1 MNDQSLKSPR
11 KTCEDSGSGISS
23 PGSADGRWP
32 LNSPDGRWMR
42 QCVRVVRRA
51 SLLVW
56 LENEAGGTTPV
67 TWLRPFST
75 SSQSCDLQ
83 LFLANR
89 LAQQLKNCGSMLYS
103 LSWKTKATPAGRQY
117 CQRAA
122 SAPRIKEIAFSLA
135 LSTWPTSSA
144 TDWKGGYAGGRIRNG
159 KLSVDRL
166 DVAAQLATYP
176 TPNTCNDRSPCPDY
190 ARAGWFREDG
200 TKKHI
205 RLQDIAGMASF
216 VGCATEQGG
225 STEIAT
231 SGRASAWPTA
241 TTLGGAVRL
250 ASYPTPLTV
259 PDSPASRGQLSGSY
273 REGMAKC
280 TPVPDFPIRITAH
293 GQMLTGCYAGMEIS
307 GPLNPAHSR
316 WLMGYPEEW
325 DESAIAISGPL
336 KRVFPAGRSDI
347 KPTDG
352 KECETCGTFFYRKR
366 LKGGRMEDLTAF
378 RKHRFCCLSCA
389 NSQTKG
395 GNSRSAMNVQA
406 RKHLKTMCECCGSPL
421 RLVIHHIDE
430 DWTNNA
436 PENLQTLCD
445 SCHKSW
451 HVTQRYA
458 GVLPAGKMPVRL
470 SLSPKMHP
478 DGSYDCA
485 DTETP
490 SSRKSPPSSS
500 ETLWWEL

>member
-1 MNDQSLKSPR
+1 MNDQSPKSPR
-11 KTCEDSGSGISS
+11 KTSGVSVSGTSS
-23 PGSADGRWP
+23 PVSGGGRWP
-32 LNSPDGRWMR
+32 LNSPDGRRMR
-42 QCVRVVRRA
+42 QCVREVRRA

-122 SAPRIKEIAFSLA
+122 SAPRTKEIAFSLA

-205 RLQDIAGMASF
+205 RLQDIAGMA
-216 VGCATEQGG
+216 G
-225 STEIAT
+225 
-231 SGRASAWPTA
+231 WPTV
-241 TTLGGAVRL
+241 TTTDNNQVR
-250 ASYPTPLTV
+250 
-259 PDSPASRGQLSGSY
+259 G
-273 REGMAKC
+273 EGMAKC

-293 GQMLTGCYAGMEIS
+293 GQMLTGCYAGMESS
-307 GPLNPAHSR
+307 GQLNPAHSR
-316 WLMGYPEEW
+316 WLMGYPPEW
-325 DESAIAISGPL
+325 
-336 KRVFPAGRSDI
+336 
-347 KPTDG
+347 
-352 KECETCGTFFYRKR
+352 C
-366 LKGGRMEDLTAF
+366 
-378 RKHRFCCLSCA
+378 
-389 NSQTKG
+389 
-395 GNSRSAMNVQA
+395 
-406 RKHLKTMCECCGSPL
+406 
-421 RLVIHHIDE
+421 
-430 DWTNNA
+430 
-436 PENLQTLCD
+436 
-445 SCHKSW
+445 
-451 HVTQRYA
+451 
-458 GVLPAGKMPVRL
+458 
-470 SLSPKMHP
+470 
-478 DGSYDCA
+478 DCA
-485 DTETP
+485 DTAMQ
-490 SSRKSPPSSS
+490 SSLKSAPSSS

>member
-1 MNDQSLKSPR
+1 MNDQSPKSPR
-11 KTCEDSGSGISS
+11 KTSGVSVSGISS
-23 PGSADGRWP
+23 PVSGDGRWP
-32 LNSPDGRWMR
+32 LNSPDGRRMR
-42 QCVRVVRRA
+42 QCVREVRRA

-103 LSWKTKATPAGRQY
+103 LSWKTKATPAHRQY

-122 SAPRIKEIAFSLA
+122 SAPRTKEIAFSLA

-166 DVAAQLATYP
+166 DVAAQLATWP
-176 TPNTCNDRSPCPDY
+176 TVTTIDNNQVRGEAGAAGHPDRS
-190 ARAGWFREDG
+190 
-200 TKKHI
+200 
-205 RLQDIAGMASF
+205 
-216 VGCATEQGG
+216 
-225 STEIAT
+225 
-231 SGRASAWPTA
+231 

-273 REGMAKC
+273 RKGMEKC
-280 TPVPDFPIRITAH
+280 TPAPDFPIRITAR
-293 GQMLTGCYAGMEIS
+293 GQMLTGCYAGMASS
-307 GPLNPAHSR
+307 GPLDPAHSR
-316 WLMGYPEEW
+316 WLMGYPPEW
-325 DESAIAISGPL
+325 
-336 KRVFPAGRSDI
+336 
-347 KPTDG
+347 
-352 KECETCGTFFYRKR
+352 C
-366 LKGGRMEDLTAF
+366 
-378 RKHRFCCLSCA
+378 
-389 NSQTKG
+389 
-395 GNSRSAMNVQA
+395 
-406 RKHLKTMCECCGSPL
+406 
-421 RLVIHHIDE
+421 
-430 DWTNNA
+430 
-436 PENLQTLCD
+436 
-445 SCHKSW
+445 
-451 HVTQRYA
+451 
-458 GVLPAGKMPVRL
+458 
-470 SLSPKMHP
+470 
-478 DGSYDCA
+478 DCA

>member
-1 MNDQSLKSPR
+1 MNDQSPKSPR
-11 KTCEDSGSGISS
+11 KTSGVSASGTSS
-23 PGSADGRWP
+23 PVSGDGRWP
-32 LNSPDGRWMR
+32 LNSPDGRRMR
-42 QCVRVVRRA
+42 QCVREVRRA

-122 SAPRIKEIAFSLA
+122 SAPRTKEIAFSLA

-200 TKKHI
+200 RKKHI
-205 RLQDIAGMASF
+205 RLQGIAGMAAWGTPTLDST
-216 VGCATEQGG
+216 ADRKKPYAQGG
-225 STEIAT
+225 RPLTLL
-231 SGRASAWPTA
+231 AS
-241 TTLGGAVRL
+241 L

-259 PDSPASRGQLSGSY
+259 PDSPASKGQLSGSY

-307 GPLNPAHSR
+307 GQLNPGLSR
-316 WLMGYPEEW
+316 WLMGYPPEW
-325 DESAIAISGPL
+325 
-336 KRVFPAGRSDI
+336 
-347 KPTDG
+347 
-352 KECETCGTFFYRKR
+352 C
-366 LKGGRMEDLTAF
+366 
-378 RKHRFCCLSCA
+378 
-389 NSQTKG
+389 
-395 GNSRSAMNVQA
+395 
-406 RKHLKTMCECCGSPL
+406 
-421 RLVIHHIDE
+421 
-430 DWTNNA
+430 
-436 PENLQTLCD
+436 
-445 SCHKSW
+445 
-451 HVTQRYA
+451 
-458 GVLPAGKMPVRL
+458 
-470 SLSPKMHP
+470 
-478 DGSYDCA
+478 DCA

>member
-1 MNDQSLKSPR
+1 MNDQSPKSPQ
-11 KTCEDSGSGISS
+11 KTSKALSNTISS
-23 PGSADGRWP
+23 QESGAGRWP

-42 QCVRVVRRA
+42 QCVREVRRA

-56 LENEAGGTTPV
+56 LENEAGGTIPV

-103 LSWKTKATPAGRQY
+103 LSWKTKATPAHRPY

-190 ARAGWFREDG
+190 ARAGWFRADG

-216 VGCATEQGG
+216 VGCAT
-225 STEIAT
+225 
-231 SGRASAWPTA
+231 
-241 TTLGGAVRL
+241 
-250 ASYPTPLTV
+250 V

-273 REGMAKC
+273 RKGMEKC
-280 TPVPDFPIRITAH
+280 TPVPEFPIRITAH

-316 WLMGYPEEW
+316 WLQGYPPEW
-325 DESAIAISGPL
+325 
-336 KRVFPAGRSDI
+336 
-347 KPTDG
+347 
-352 KECETCGTFFYRKR
+352 C
-366 LKGGRMEDLTAF
+366 
-378 RKHRFCCLSCA
+378 
-389 NSQTKG
+389 
-395 GNSRSAMNVQA
+395 
-406 RKHLKTMCECCGSPL
+406 
-421 RLVIHHIDE
+421 
-430 DWTNNA
+430 
-436 PENLQTLCD
+436 
-445 SCHKSW
+445 
-451 HVTQRYA
+451 
-458 GVLPAGKMPVRL
+458 
-470 SLSPKMHP
+470 
-478 DGSYDCA
+478 DCA
-485 DTETP
+485 DTAMQ
-490 SSRKSPPSSS
+490 SSLKSAPSSS

>member
-1 MNDQSLKSPR
+1 MNDQSPKSPR
-11 KTCEDSGSGISS
+11 KTSGVSVSGTSS
-23 PGSADGRWP
+23 PVSGDGRWP
-32 LNSPDGRWMR
+32 LNSPDGRHMR
-42 QCVRVVRRA
+42 RCVREVRRA

-103 LSWKTKATPAGRQY
+103 LSWKTKATPAHRQY

-122 SAPRIKEIAFSLA
+122 SAPRTKEIAFSLA

-166 DVAAQLATYP
+166 DVAAQLATWP
-176 TPNTCNDRSPCPDY
+176 TVTTIDNNQVRGEAGAAGHPDRS
-190 ARAGWFREDG
+190 
-200 TKKHI
+200 
-205 RLQDIAGMASF
+205 
-216 VGCATEQGG
+216 
-225 STEIAT
+225 
-231 SGRASAWPTA
+231 

-273 REGMAKC
+273 RKGMEKC
-280 TPVPDFPIRITAH
+280 TPAPDFPIRITAR
-293 GQMLTGCYAGMEIS
+293 GQMLTGCYAGMASS

-316 WLMGYPEEW
+316 WLMGYPPEW
-325 DESAIAISGPL
+325 
-336 KRVFPAGRSDI
+336 
-347 KPTDG
+347 
-352 KECETCGTFFYRKR
+352 C
-366 LKGGRMEDLTAF
+366 
-378 RKHRFCCLSCA
+378 
-389 NSQTKG
+389 
-395 GNSRSAMNVQA
+395 
-406 RKHLKTMCECCGSPL
+406 
-421 RLVIHHIDE
+421 
-430 DWTNNA
+430 
-436 PENLQTLCD
+436 
-445 SCHKSW
+445 
-451 HVTQRYA
+451 
-458 GVLPAGKMPVRL
+458 
-470 SLSPKMHP
+470 
-478 DGSYDCA
+478 DCA

>member
-1 MNDQSLKSPR
+1 MNDQSPKSPR
-11 KTCEDSGSGISS
+11 KTSGVSVSGTSS
-23 PGSADGRWP
+23 PVSGDGRWP
-32 LNSPDGRWMR
+32 LNSPDGRRMR
-42 QCVRVVRRA
+42 QCVREVRRA

-56 LENEAGGTTPV
+56 LENEAGWTTPV

-103 LSWKTKATPAGRQY
+103 LSWKTKATPAHRQY

-122 SAPRIKEIAFSLA
+122 SAPRTKEIAFSLA

-166 DVAAQLATYP
+166 DVAAQLATWP
-176 TPNTCNDRSPCPDY
+176 TVTTIDNNQVRGEAGAAGHPDRS
-190 ARAGWFREDG
+190 
-200 TKKHI
+200 
-205 RLQDIAGMASF
+205 
-216 VGCATEQGG
+216 
-225 STEIAT
+225 
-231 SGRASAWPTA
+231 

-273 REGMAKC
+273 RKGMEKC

-293 GQMLTGCYAGMEIS
+293 GQMLPGCYAGMEIS

-316 WLMGYPEEW
+316 WLMGYPPEW
-325 DESAIAISGPL
+325 
-336 KRVFPAGRSDI
+336 
-347 KPTDG
+347 
-352 KECETCGTFFYRKR
+352 C
-366 LKGGRMEDLTAF
+366 
-378 RKHRFCCLSCA
+378 
-389 NSQTKG
+389 
-395 GNSRSAMNVQA
+395 
-406 RKHLKTMCECCGSPL
+406 
-421 RLVIHHIDE
+421 
-430 DWTNNA
+430 
-436 PENLQTLCD
+436 
-445 SCHKSW
+445 
-451 HVTQRYA
+451 
-458 GVLPAGKMPVRL
+458 
-470 SLSPKMHP
+470 
-478 DGSYDCA
+478 DCA

>member
-1 MNDQSLKSPR
+1 MNDQSPKSPR
-11 KTCEDSGSGISS
+11 KTSKASPNTISS
-23 PGSADGRWP
+23 PGSEAGRWP
-32 LNSPDGRWMR
+32 LNSPDGRRMR
-42 QCVRVVRRA
+42 QCVREVRRA

-122 SAPRIKEIAFSLA
+122 SAPRTKEIDFSLV

-176 TPNTCNDRSPCPDY
+176 TP
-190 ARAGWFREDG
+190 
-200 TKKHI
+200 
-205 RLQDIAGMASF
+205 
-216 VGCATEQGG
+216 
-225 STEIAT
+225 
-231 SGRASAWPTA
+231 
-241 TTLGGAVRL
+241 
-250 ASYPTPLTV
+250 LTV

-273 REGMAKC
+273 RKGMEKR
-280 TPVPDFPIRITAH
+280 TPAPGFPIRITAH

-336 KRVFPAGRSDI
+336 KRVSPAGRSNI

-366 LKGGRMEDLTAF
+366 LNGGRMEDLTAF
-378 RKHRFCCLSCA
+378 KKRRFCCLSCA

-458 GVLPAGKMPVRL
+458 GVRPAGKMPVRL
-470 SLSPKMHP
+470 SPSPKMHP
-478 DGSYDCA
+478 DGSCDCA
-485 DTETP
+485 DTAMQ
-490 SSRKSPPSSS
+490 SSLKSAPSSS

>member
-1 MNDQSLKSPR
+1 MNDQSPKSPQ
-11 KTCEDSGSGISS
+11 KTCGVSASGTSS
-23 PGSADGRWP
+23 PVSGDGRWP
-32 LNSPDGRWMR
+32 LNSPDGRRMR
-42 QCVRVVRRA
+42 QCVREVRRA

-89 LAQQLKNCGSMLYS
+89 LAQQFKNCGSMLYS
-103 LSWKTKATPAGRQY
+103 LSWKKRDTPAHRQY
-117 CQRAA
+117 CQRVA
-122 SAPRIKEIAFSLA
+122 SAPRTKEIAFSLA

-166 DVAAQLATYP
+166 DVAAQLATWP
-176 TPNTCNDRSPCPDY
+176 TVTTIDNNQVRGEAGAAGHPDRS
-190 ARAGWFREDG
+190 
-200 TKKHI
+200 
-205 RLQDIAGMASF
+205 
-216 VGCATEQGG
+216 
-225 STEIAT
+225 
-231 SGRASAWPTA
+231 

-273 REGMAKC
+273 RKGMEKC
-280 TPVPDFPIRITAH
+280 TPAPDFPIRITAH

-316 WLMGYPEEW
+316 WLMGYPPEW
-325 DESAIAISGPL
+325 
-336 KRVFPAGRSDI
+336 
-347 KPTDG
+347 
-352 KECETCGTFFYRKR
+352 C
-366 LKGGRMEDLTAF
+366 
-378 RKHRFCCLSCA
+378 
-389 NSQTKG
+389 
-395 GNSRSAMNVQA
+395 
-406 RKHLKTMCECCGSPL
+406 
-421 RLVIHHIDE
+421 
-430 DWTNNA
+430 
-436 PENLQTLCD
+436 
-445 SCHKSW
+445 
-451 HVTQRYA
+451 
-458 GVLPAGKMPVRL
+458 
-470 SLSPKMHP
+470 
-478 DGSYDCA
+478 DCA

>member
-1 MNDQSLKSPR
+1 MNDQSLKSPQ
-11 KTCEDSGSGISS
+11 KTSADSGNGISS
-23 PGSADGRWP
+23 PGSEDGRWP

-42 QCVRVVRRA
+42 QCVRAVRRA

-67 TWLRPFST
+67 TWLRPFSI

-103 LSWKTKATPAGRQY
+103 LSWKKRDTPAHRQY
-117 CQRAA
+117 CQRVA
-122 SAPRIKEIAFSLA
+122 SAPRTKEIDFSLVLTGWLTPTVTSMEGRSEEA
-135 LSTWPTSSA
+135 MERRKAQRLATGRTSLSPGNLAEMVQLYAAWPTSSA

-216 VGCATEQGG
+216 VGCATEPDG
-225 STEIAT
+225 STEIVT
-231 SGRASAWPTA
+231 SGRASAWTTASASDSQRGGTGITEKMSGSSLVQLVKAASWPTVTTIDNNQVRGEA
-241 TTLGGAVRL
+241 GAAGHPDRSTTLGGAVRL

-259 PDSPASRGQLSGSY
+259 PDSPASKGQLSGSF
-273 REGMAKC
+273 RKDMAKC

-293 GQMLTGCYAGMEIS
+293 GQMLTGCYAGMGSS

-316 WLMGYPEEW
+316 WLMGFPPEW
-325 DESAIAISGPL
+325 
-336 KRVFPAGRSDI
+336 
-347 KPTDG
+347 
-352 KECETCGTFFYRKR
+352 C
-366 LKGGRMEDLTAF
+366 
-378 RKHRFCCLSCA
+378 
-389 NSQTKG
+389 
-395 GNSRSAMNVQA
+395 
-406 RKHLKTMCECCGSPL
+406 
-421 RLVIHHIDE
+421 
-430 DWTNNA
+430 
-436 PENLQTLCD
+436 
-445 SCHKSW
+445 
-451 HVTQRYA
+451 
-458 GVLPAGKMPVRL
+458 
-470 SLSPKMHP
+470 
-478 DGSYDCA
+478 DCA

-490 SSRKSPPSSS
+490 SSRKSPQDSS

>member
-1 MNDQSLKSPR
+1 MNDQSQKSPR
-11 KTCEDSGSGISS
+11 KTSGVSVSGTSS
-23 PGSADGRWP
+23 PVLGDGRWP
-32 LNSPDGRWMR
+32 LNSPDGRRMR
-42 QCVRVVRRA
+42 QCVREVRRA

-67 TWLRPFST
+67 TWLRPFSI

-103 LSWKTKATPAGRQY
+103 LSWKTKATPAHRQY

-122 SAPRIKEIAFSLA
+122 SAPRTKEIAFSLA

-190 ARAGWFREDG
+190 ALAGWFREDG

-205 RLQDIAGMASF
+205 RLQDIAGMASHAIS
-216 VGCATEQGG
+216 ATEPGG

-231 SGRASAWPTA
+231 SGRASAWPTVTTIDNNQVRGEA
-241 TTLGGAVRL
+241 GAAGHPDRSTTLGGAVRL

-259 PDSPASRGQLSGSY
+259 PDSPASKGQLSGSY

-316 WLMGYPEEW
+316 WLMGYPPEW
-325 DESAIAISGPL
+325 
-336 KRVFPAGRSDI
+336 
-347 KPTDG
+347 
-352 KECETCGTFFYRKR
+352 C
-366 LKGGRMEDLTAF
+366 
-378 RKHRFCCLSCA
+378 
-389 NSQTKG
+389 
-395 GNSRSAMNVQA
+395 
-406 RKHLKTMCECCGSPL
+406 
-421 RLVIHHIDE
+421 
-430 DWTNNA
+430 
-436 PENLQTLCD
+436 
-445 SCHKSW
+445 
-451 HVTQRYA
+451 
-458 GVLPAGKMPVRL
+458 
-470 SLSPKMHP
+470 
-478 DGSYDCA
+478 DCA
-485 DTETP
+485 DMETP

>member
-1 MNDQSLKSPR
+1 MNDQSPKSPR
-11 KTCEDSGSGISS
+11 KTSGVSVSGTSS
-23 PGSADGRWP
+23 PVLGDGRWP
-32 LNSPDGRWMR
+32 LNSPDGRRMR
-42 QCVRVVRRA
+42 QCVREVRRA

-103 LSWKTKATPAGRQY
+103 LSWKTKATPAHRQY

-122 SAPRIKEIAFSLA
+122 SAPRTKEIAFSLA

-216 VGCATEQGG
+216 VGCATEPGG
-225 STEIAT
+225 STEMKT
-231 SGRASAWPTA
+231 SGHVSAWGTPTLDSITDRKTPYAQGGRPLTLLARLAAWPTVTTIDNNQVRGEA
-241 TTLGGAVRL
+241 GAAGHPDRSTTLGGAVRL

-259 PDSPASRGQLSGSY
+259 PDSPASKGQLSGSY

-280 TPVPDFPIRITAH
+280 TPVPVFPIRITAH

-316 WLMGYPEEW
+316 WLMGYPPEW
-325 DESAIAISGPL
+325 
-336 KRVFPAGRSDI
+336 
-347 KPTDG
+347 
-352 KECETCGTFFYRKR
+352 C
-366 LKGGRMEDLTAF
+366 
-378 RKHRFCCLSCA
+378 
-389 NSQTKG
+389 
-395 GNSRSAMNVQA
+395 
-406 RKHLKTMCECCGSPL
+406 
-421 RLVIHHIDE
+421 
-430 DWTNNA
+430 
-436 PENLQTLCD
+436 
-445 SCHKSW
+445 
-451 HVTQRYA
+451 
-458 GVLPAGKMPVRL
+458 
-470 SLSPKMHP
+470 
-478 DGSYDCA
+478 DCA

>member
-1 MNDQSLKSPR
+1 MNDQSPKSPR
-11 KTCEDSGSGISS
+11 KTSGVSVSGISS
-23 PGSADGRWP
+23 PGSGDGRWP
-32 LNSPDGRWMR
+32 LNSPDGRRMR
-42 QCVRVVRRA
+42 QCVREVRRA

-103 LSWKTKATPAGRQY
+103 LSWKTKATPAHRQY

-122 SAPRIKEIAFSLA
+122 SAPRTKEIAFSLA

-166 DVAAQLATYP
+166 DVAAQLATWP
-176 TPNTCNDRSPCPDY
+176 TVTTIDNNQVRGEAGAAGHPDRS
-190 ARAGWFREDG
+190 
-200 TKKHI
+200 
-205 RLQDIAGMASF
+205 
-216 VGCATEQGG
+216 
-225 STEIAT
+225 
-231 SGRASAWPTA
+231 

-273 REGMAKC
+273 RKGMEKC
-280 TPVPDFPIRITAH
+280 TPAPDFPIRVTAH
-293 GQMLTGCYAGMEIS
+293 GQMLTGCYAGMGSS
-307 GPLNPAHSR
+307 GPLDPGFSR
-316 WLMGYPEEW
+316 WLMGYPPEW
-325 DESAIAISGPL
+325 
-336 KRVFPAGRSDI
+336 
-347 KPTDG
+347 
-352 KECETCGTFFYRKR
+352 C
-366 LKGGRMEDLTAF
+366 
-378 RKHRFCCLSCA
+378 
-389 NSQTKG
+389 
-395 GNSRSAMNVQA
+395 
-406 RKHLKTMCECCGSPL
+406 
-421 RLVIHHIDE
+421 
-430 DWTNNA
+430 
-436 PENLQTLCD
+436 
-445 SCHKSW
+445 
-451 HVTQRYA
+451 
-458 GVLPAGKMPVRL
+458 
-470 SLSPKMHP
+470 
-478 DGSYDCA
+478 DCA

>member
-1 MNDQSLKSPR
+1 MNDQSPKSPR
-11 KTCEDSGSGISS
+11 KTSKALPNTISSQGSG
-23 PGSADGRWP
+23 AGRWP
-32 LNSPDGRWMR
+32 LNSPDGRRMR
-42 QCVRVVRRA
+42 QCVREVRRA

-122 SAPRIKEIAFSLA
+122 SAPRTKEIAFSLA

-205 RLQDIAGMASF
+205 RLQDIAGMA
-216 VGCATEQGG
+216 G
-225 STEIAT
+225 
-231 SGRASAWPTA
+231 WPTVTTIDNNQVRGEA
-241 TTLGGAVRL
+241 GAAGHPDRSTTLGGAVRL

-273 REGMAKC
+273 RKGMEKC

-293 GQMLTGCYAGMEIS
+293 GQMLTGCYAGMGIS
-307 GPLNPAHSR
+307 GQLNPAHSR
-316 WLMGYPEEW
+316 WLQGYPPEW
-325 DESAIAISGPL
+325 
-336 KRVFPAGRSDI
+336 
-347 KPTDG
+347 
-352 KECETCGTFFYRKR
+352 C
-366 LKGGRMEDLTAF
+366 
-378 RKHRFCCLSCA
+378 
-389 NSQTKG
+389 
-395 GNSRSAMNVQA
+395 
-406 RKHLKTMCECCGSPL
+406 
-421 RLVIHHIDE
+421 
-430 DWTNNA
+430 
-436 PENLQTLCD
+436 
-445 SCHKSW
+445 
-451 HVTQRYA
+451 
-458 GVLPAGKMPVRL
+458 
-470 SLSPKMHP
+470 
-478 DGSYDCA
+478 DCA
-485 DTETP
+485 DTATQ
-490 SSRKSPPSSS
+490 SSLKSVPSSS

>member
-1 MNDQSLKSPR
+1 MNDQSLKSPQ
-11 KTCEDSGSGISS
+11 KTSADSGNGISS
-23 PGSADGRWP
+23 PGSGDGRWP

-42 QCVRVVRRA
+42 QCVREVRRA

-67 TWLRPFST
+67 TWLRPFSI

-103 LSWKTKATPAGRQY
+103 LSWKKRDTPAHRQY
-117 CQRAA
+117 CQRVA
-122 SAPRIKEIAFSLA
+122 SAPRTKEIDFSLVLTGWLTPTVTSMEGRSEEA
-135 LSTWPTSSA
+135 MERRKAQRLATGRTSLSPGNLAEMVQLYAAWPTSSA

-176 TPNTCNDRSPCPDY
+176 TPNTSNDRSPCPDY
-190 ARAGWFREDG
+190 AEAGWFREDG

-205 RLQDIAGMASF
+205 RLQDVAGM
-216 VGCATEQGG
+216 
-225 STEIAT
+225 
-231 SGRASAWPTA
+231 SAWPTV
-241 TTLGGAVRL
+241 TTIDNNQVRGEAGAVRL

-273 REGMAKC
+273 RKGMEKC

-293 GQMLTGCYAGMEIS
+293 GQMLTGCYAGMGSS

-316 WLMGYPEEW
+316 WLMGFPPEW
-325 DESAIAISGPL
+325 
-336 KRVFPAGRSDI
+336 
-347 KPTDG
+347 
-352 KECETCGTFFYRKR
+352 C
-366 LKGGRMEDLTAF
+366 
-378 RKHRFCCLSCA
+378 
-389 NSQTKG
+389 
-395 GNSRSAMNVQA
+395 
-406 RKHLKTMCECCGSPL
+406 
-421 RLVIHHIDE
+421 
-430 DWTNNA
+430 
-436 PENLQTLCD
+436 
-445 SCHKSW
+445 
-451 HVTQRYA
+451 
-458 GVLPAGKMPVRL
+458 
-470 SLSPKMHP
+470 
-478 DGSYDCA
+478 DCA

>member
-1 MNDQSLKSPR
+1 
-11 KTCEDSGSGISS
+11 
-23 PGSADGRWP
+23 
-32 LNSPDGRWMR
+32 MR
-42 QCVRVVRRA
+42 QCVREVRRA

-122 SAPRIKEIAFSLA
+122 SAPRTKEIAFSLA

-216 VGCATEQGG
+216 VGCATEPAG
-225 STEIAT
+225 STEMQT
-231 SGRASAWPTA
+231 SVRASAWGTPTLDTVA
-241 TTLGGAVRL
+241 DRKKPYAQGGRPLTMLAEIASWPTVTTIDNNQVRGEAGAAGHPDRSTTLGGAVRL

-259 PDSPASRGQLSGSY
+259 PDSPASKGQLSGSY

-316 WLMGYPEEW
+316 WLMGYPPEW
-325 DESAIAISGPL
+325 
-336 KRVFPAGRSDI
+336 
-347 KPTDG
+347 
-352 KECETCGTFFYRKR
+352 C
-366 LKGGRMEDLTAF
+366 
-378 RKHRFCCLSCA
+378 
-389 NSQTKG
+389 
-395 GNSRSAMNVQA
+395 
-406 RKHLKTMCECCGSPL
+406 
-421 RLVIHHIDE
+421 
-430 DWTNNA
+430 
-436 PENLQTLCD
+436 
-445 SCHKSW
+445 
-451 HVTQRYA
+451 
-458 GVLPAGKMPVRL
+458 
-470 SLSPKMHP
+470 
-478 DGSYDCA
+478 DCA

-490 SSRKSPPSSS
+490 SSRKSPHSSS

>member
-1 MNDQSLKSPR
+1 MNDQSPKSPR
-11 KTCEDSGSGISS
+11 KTSGVSVSGTSS
-23 PGSADGRWP
+23 PVSGDGRWP
-32 LNSPDGRWMR
+32 LNSPDGRRMR
-42 QCVRVVRRA
+42 QCVREVRRA

-103 LSWKTKATPAGRQY
+103 LSWKTKATPAHRQY

-122 SAPRIKEIAFSLA
+122 SAPRTKEIAFSLA

-205 RLQDIAGMASF
+205 RLQDIAGMASHAIS
-216 VGCATEQGG
+216 ATEPGG

-231 SGRASAWPTA
+231 SGRASAWTTASASDSQRGGTGITEKMSGSSLVQLVKAASWPTVTTIDNNQVRGEA
-241 TTLGGAVRL
+241 GAAGHPDRSTTLGGAVRL

-259 PDSPASRGQLSGSY
+259 PDSPASKGQLSGSY

-293 GQMLTGCYAGMEIS
+293 GQMLTGCYAGMGIS

-316 WLMGYPEEW
+316 WLMGYPPEW
-325 DESAIAISGPL
+325 
-336 KRVFPAGRSDI
+336 
-347 KPTDG
+347 
-352 KECETCGTFFYRKR
+352 C
-366 LKGGRMEDLTAF
+366 
-378 RKHRFCCLSCA
+378 
-389 NSQTKG
+389 
-395 GNSRSAMNVQA
+395 
-406 RKHLKTMCECCGSPL
+406 
-421 RLVIHHIDE
+421 
-430 DWTNNA
+430 
-436 PENLQTLCD
+436 
-445 SCHKSW
+445 
-451 HVTQRYA
+451 
-458 GVLPAGKMPVRL
+458 
-470 SLSPKMHP
+470 
-478 DGSYDCA
+478 DCA

>member
-11 KTCEDSGSGISS
+11 KICEDSGSGISS

-67 TWLRPFST
+67 TWLRPFLT
-75 SSQSCDLQ
+75 SSQSCGLQ

-103 LSWKTKATPAGRQY
+103 LSWKKKATPAGRQY

-190 ARAGWFREDG
+190 AKAGWFREDG

-205 RLQDIAGMASF
+205 RLQDIAGMA
-216 VGCATEQGG
+216 
-225 STEIAT
+225 
-231 SGRASAWPTA
+231 AWPTVTTIDNNQVRGENGA
-241 TTLGGAVRL
+241 AGHPDRSTTLGGAVRL

-273 REGMAKC
+273 RKGMEKC

-293 GQMLTGCYAGMEIS
+293 GQMLTGCYARMEIS
-307 GPLNPAHSR
+307 GPLNPAHPR
-316 WLMGYPEEW
+316 WLMG
-325 DESAIAISGPL
+325 
-336 KRVFPAGRSDI
+336 FP
-347 KPTDG
+347 
-352 KECETCGTFFYRKR
+352 
-366 LKGGRMEDLTAF
+366 
-378 RKHRFCCLSCA
+378 
-389 NSQTKG
+389 
-395 GNSRSAMNVQA
+395 
-406 RKHLKTMCECCGSPL
+406 
-421 RLVIHHIDE
+421 
-430 DWTNNA
+430 
-436 PENLQTLCD
+436 
-445 SCHKSW
+445 
-451 HVTQRYA
+451 
-458 GVLPAGKMPVRL
+458 PVWC
-470 SLSPKMHP
+470 
-478 DGSYDCA
+478 DCA
-485 DTETP
+485 DTETL

>member
-1 MNDQSLKSPR
+1 MNDQSPKSPR
-11 KTCEDSGSGISS
+11 KTSGVSASGTSS
-23 PGSADGRWP
+23 PVSGDGRWP
-32 LNSPDGRWMR
+32 LNSPDGRRMR
-42 QCVRVVRRA
+42 QCVREVRRA

-67 TWLRPFST
+67 TWLLPFST

-103 LSWKTKATPAGRQY
+103 LSWKTKATPAHRQY

-122 SAPRIKEIAFSLA
+122 SAPRTKEIAFSLA

-205 RLQDIAGMASF
+205 RLQDIAGMAGWTTVTTIDNNQVRGEAGAAGHPDRS
-216 VGCATEQGG
+216 
-225 STEIAT
+225 
-231 SGRASAWPTA
+231 

-259 PDSPASRGQLSGSY
+259 PDSPASKGQLSGSY

-316 WLMGYPEEW
+316 WLMGYPPEW
-325 DESAIAISGPL
+325 
-336 KRVFPAGRSDI
+336 
-347 KPTDG
+347 
-352 KECETCGTFFYRKR
+352 C
-366 LKGGRMEDLTAF
+366 
-378 RKHRFCCLSCA
+378 
-389 NSQTKG
+389 
-395 GNSRSAMNVQA
+395 
-406 RKHLKTMCECCGSPL
+406 
-421 RLVIHHIDE
+421 
-430 DWTNNA
+430 
-436 PENLQTLCD
+436 
-445 SCHKSW
+445 
-451 HVTQRYA
+451 
-458 GVLPAGKMPVRL
+458 
-470 SLSPKMHP
+470 
-478 DGSYDCA
+478 DCA